1 MFGMVILITM
11 YRVEQKIH
19 GHTYVYE
26 VTSYWDAEKRQA
38 RQKRVY
44 IGRKDLKTGEV
55 VDTKRASS
63 KPVESLSFGTTCLLK
78 HISKQIQLT
87 EVLAKIFPEQYK
99 QLLYLAS
106 FKVAT
111 GEPFYLYSYWHETQF
126 LPPEFSLEPQRISE
140 LLASLGGDDKT
151 IERFF
156 SAWIEQNNK
165 GSAVMFDITSIS
177 SYSENNNLLEYG
189 YNRDKEQIPQIN
201 LGVIS
206 RHSEN
211 DNLPLVYRIYPGS
224 VNDVV
229 TLSNITRMIKEYG
242 LELDSFVLDRGFY
255 SQENL
260 SQMHKSHLKWLIPL
274 PFRLLLTKDLL
285 VQVEEEID
293 SPLNAFSY
301 NNAQIYNHTK
311 RKIHI
316 KNIPCMAHIYLD
328 KPRQVREEEALMQKI
343 VDFETL
349 FPKKLF
355 KSLKHA
361 KEYLDE
367 TLKSQKRFF
376 SIRKTKERFC
386 LQRNLQEINS
396 ERRLLG
402 KFVICTNNPSYSRE
416 QVLTL
421 YRSKDGIEK
430 IFLSFKQELGDRR
443 NRTKSE
449 ATMRGSIFISFLALI
464 ITTHISSTMADNDLF
479 RKFSKS
485 ELLKSLNKL
494 KVFRLANEQCLL
506 SEITA
511 RQKEIFLAFNVKKFS
526 DPSYKSTEF

>member
-1 MFGMVILITM
+1 M

-26 VTSYWDAEKRQA
+26 VTSYWDAKKKQA

-44 IGRKDLKTGEV
+44 IGRKDPKTGEI
-55 VDTKRASS
+55 VDTKRESS
-63 KPVESLSFGTTCLLK
+63 KPIDSLSFGTVCLLK
-78 HISKQIQLT
+78 HISKQIKLT
-87 EVLAKIFPEQYK
+87 DVLAKIFPEQYK
-99 QLLYLAS
+99 QFLHLAS

-111 GEPFYLYSYWHETQF
+111 GEPFYLYNYWHETQF
-126 LPPEFSLEPQRISE
+126 LRRESSLEPQRISE
-140 LLASLGGDDKT
+140 LLASLGGDDRS
-151 IERFF
+151 IEKFF
-156 SAWIEQNNK
+156 SAWIKQNNK
-165 GSAVMFDITSIS
+165 GSAVMFDITSVS

-206 RHSEN
+206 RHSEKY
-211 DNLPLVYRIYPGS
+211 NLPLVYRIYPGS

-229 TLSNITRMIKEYG
+229 TLSNITRMVKEYG

-260 SQMHKSHLKWLIPL
+260 SQMQKNHLKWLIPL
-274 PFRLLLTKDLL
+274 PFRLILTRELLMEI
-285 VQVEEEID
+285 EEEIN
-293 SPLNAFSY
+293 SPLNSFSY
-301 NNAQIYNHTK
+301 NNTQIYNHTK

-316 KNIPCMAHIYLD
+316 ADIPCTAHIYLD
-328 KPRQVREEEALMQKI
+328 KARQVKEEESLMQKI
-343 VDFETL
+343 LDFESL
-349 FPKKLF
+349 FSKKIF
-355 KSLKHA
+355 KSMKQA

-376 SIRKTKERFC
+376 SIRKTKGQFY
-386 LQRNLQEINS
+386 LKRNPTEINAD
-396 ERRLLG
+396 RRLLG
-402 KFVICTNNPSYSRE
+402 KFVICTNNMSYSKE
-416 QVLTL
+416 QVLAL

-430 IFLSFKQELGDRR
+430 IFQSFKQELGDRR

-464 ITTHISSTMADNDLF
+464 ITTHISKTMADNDLF

-485 ELLKSLNKL
+485 ELFKTLNKL
-494 KVFRLANEQCLL
+494 KVFKLANEHSLL

-511 RQKEIFLAFNVKKFS
+511 KQKEIFSAFNIKNFS